1 MLIVTIDGPAGS
13 GKSTVARRVARELRL
28 PFLDTGA
35 MYRAVTFHFMERAV
49 DPGETEKIESLIKSI
64 DLLIGEEGIFLFGKD
79 VSREIRLP
87 EVSQRVSLYASLSPV
102 RTHLVELQRKQAREP
117 GLVTE
122 GRDMGTVVFPEASF
136 KFFLIATPEERA
148 RRRFLELQEKEPSS
162 EESYEK
168 VLRNIVQRDSLDVN
182 RKESPLRKASDA
194 LEVDTTGMSIDE
206 VVERLLCHISPS
218 RRE

>member
-1 MLIVTIDGPAGS
+1 MLIITIDGPAGS
-13 GKSTVARRVARELRL
+13 GKSTVAKRIAQRLHL

-35 MYRAVTFHFMERAV
+35 MYRAVTFYFMEQSV
-49 DPGETEKIESLIKSI
+49 EPGETEKIENLMQSM
-64 DLLIGEEGIFLFGKD
+64 DLLVGEEGIFLFGKD

-87 EVSQRVSLYASLSPV
+87 RVSQRVSLYASLSSV
-102 RTHLVELQRKQAREP
+102 RKHLVELQRRQAREP

-122 GRDMGTVVFPEASF
+122 GRDMGTVVFPQASF

-148 RRRFLELQEKEPSS
+148 RRRFLELQEKGPSS
-162 EESYEK
+162 KVPYEE
-168 VLRNIVQRDSLDVN
+168 VLRNIIERDSLDTN
-182 RKESPLRKASDA
+182 RQESPLRKASDA
-194 LEVDTTGMSIDE
+194 LEVDTTGISINE